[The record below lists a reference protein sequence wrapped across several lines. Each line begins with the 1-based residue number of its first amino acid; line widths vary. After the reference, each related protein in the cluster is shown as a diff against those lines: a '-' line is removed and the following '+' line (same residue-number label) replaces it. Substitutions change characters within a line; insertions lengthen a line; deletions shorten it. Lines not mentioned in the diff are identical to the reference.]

1 MAVIRN
7 LVVKIAADI
16 SSLSKGLD
24 NAQKKIQKVSA
35 SLTKAG
41 TKLSATV
48 TAPLVALGTKSVMVS
63 QQFEQSMANA
73 ASVAGATSEEL
84 ARMTSIAREM
94 GAKTVFSASDAA
106 DALYYMASAGYKVDQ
121 MADSIEATLNLAS
134 ATQSDLAFT
143 TETVIST
150 LNKFVP

>member
-35 SLTKAG
+35 NLTKAG
-41 TKLSATV
+41 TKLSAMV

-106 DALYYMASAGYKVDQ
+106 DALYYMHRQV
-121 MADSIEATLNLAS
+121 TR
-134 ATQSDLAFT
+134 
-143 TETVIST
+143 
-150 LNKFVP
+150 